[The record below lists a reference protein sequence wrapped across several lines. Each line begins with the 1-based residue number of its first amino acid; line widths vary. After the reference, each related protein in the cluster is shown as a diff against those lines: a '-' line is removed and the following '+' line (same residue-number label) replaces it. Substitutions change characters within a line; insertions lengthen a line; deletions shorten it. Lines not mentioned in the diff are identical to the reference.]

1 MSTQAGVVCTDH
13 YKDTEVHRVHVGV
26 REVASTREVLLDVG
40 LMWQVGRHLPTP
52 LRVQRSS
59 NSKKPPF
66 FFQLHPST
74 NVTAALTLGTRAEP
88 SARAVASRGTLD
100 EVSILTR
107 DIMPRWFLFAGFL
120 FRRVVL

>member
-1 MSTQAGVVCTDH
+1 M
-13 YKDTEVHRVHVGV
+13 R
-26 REVASTREVLLDVG
+26 VLLSSAAALAACLSTSCPSCCVLRLVPRDRPRRFAFSD
-40 LMWQVGRHLPTP
+40 QATP
-52 LRVQRSS
+52 
-59 NSKKPPF
+59 KTFF

-74 NVTAALTLGTRAEP
+74 NVTAALMLGTRAEP

>member
-1 MSTQAGVVCTDH
+1 MTHEYSGA
-13 YKDTEVHRVHVGV
+13 
-26 REVASTREVLLDVG
+26 AS
-40 LMWQVGRHLPTP
+40 
-52 LRVQRSS
+52 RSVI
-59 NSKKPPF
+59 KELQKPPF
-66 FFQLHPST
+66 CFQLHPST
-74 NVTAALTLGTRAEP
+74 NVTAALMLGTRAEP